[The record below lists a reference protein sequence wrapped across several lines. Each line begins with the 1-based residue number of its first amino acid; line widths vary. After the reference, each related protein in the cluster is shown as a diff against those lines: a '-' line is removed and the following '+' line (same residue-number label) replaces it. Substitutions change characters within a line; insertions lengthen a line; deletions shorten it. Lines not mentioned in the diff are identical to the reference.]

1 LAGWRQGREFNLI
14 IAGFPASNC
23 LTKLLTFPGCL
34 NKIPRPFQSIK
45 SKGDNRI
52 LWRIVPQKVFVD

>member
-1 LAGWRQGREFNLI
+1 
-14 IAGFPASNC
+14 
-23 LTKLLTFPGCL
+23 LLTFPGCL